1 MGVFDNAKKVP
12 TGVCGLDSLFYDG
25 LQFLIFLMRLIK
37 LKNLIESWNCLEKC
51 IEKEWKPVY
60 D

>member
-25 LQFLIFLMRLIK
+25 LQLQNFNEKDSSSENKSRNKEKGLIIM
-37 LKNLIESWNCLEKC
+37 LK
-51 IEKEWKPVY
+51 
-60 D
+60 